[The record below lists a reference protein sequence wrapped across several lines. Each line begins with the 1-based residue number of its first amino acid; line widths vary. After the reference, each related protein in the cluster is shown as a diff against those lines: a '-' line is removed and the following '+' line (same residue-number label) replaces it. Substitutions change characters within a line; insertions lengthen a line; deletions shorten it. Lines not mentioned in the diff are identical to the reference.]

1 MLKNLIKS
9 YMILF
14 IKLFLFSM
22 DFLAISKYNKVQQ
35 RLAVMED
42 EKVIQDETI
51 ETLLTDDYDD
61 EKHKKQRAKE
71 I

>member
-1 MLKNLIKS
+1 
-9 YMILF
+9 
-14 IKLFLFSM
+14 
-22 DFLAISKYNKVQQ
+22 
-35 RLAVMED
+35 MED